1 MALNA
6 KAKELARQ
14 GVDIVNFTI
23 GEPDFDTPDNV
34 KQAAHRAI
42 QSGFTKYQPAAGV
55 AELRGAI
62 AEKLA
67 SDNGLDYRP
76 EQVLISNGAKQV
88 LFTLMLC
95 LVQNGDQVLI
105 PAPYW
110 VSYVHQARFCGA
122 EPVIIDATGADNLKP
137 TPDLLENALTDRAKL
152 LVLNSPCNPTGT
164 VLAADELRPLVELA
178 LERDLWII
186 SDEIYEKLIYDGLE
200 HHSPAS
206 FGSKAREKVIT
217 VNGLS
222 KTYAMTGW
230 RIGYAAGPAEV
241 IQAAG
246 RLQSHMTSGADS
258 IVQKAAIEALTGPQ
272 GSVAE
277 MREAFDRRRHLLVDG
292 LNDIPGV
299 SCLMPRGAFYA
310 FPDWRGLL
318 GRSFG
323 GSVVGNSVELC
334 EALLDQVQV
343 AAVPGSAFGAEGFVR
358 FHYAKSE
365 ELIEKALERLR
376 AFVEGADS

>member
-1 MALNA
+1 L
-6 KAKELARQ
+6 
-14 GVDIVNFTI
+14 V
-23 GEPDFDTPDNV
+23 
-34 KQAAHRAI
+34 
-42 QSGFTKYQPAAGV
+42 
-55 AELRGAI
+55 
-62 AEKLA
+62 
-67 SDNGLDYRP
+67 
-76 EQVLISNGAKQV
+76 SNGAKQV

-95 LVQNGDQVLI
+95 LVQEGDQVLI

-122 EPVIIDATGADNLKP
+122 EPVIVDATGTDNLKP
-137 TPDLLENALTDRAKL
+137 TPELLKAALTDRSKL
-152 LVLNSPCNPTGT
+152 LVLNSPCNPTGA
-164 VLAADELRPLVELA
+164 VLTADELRSLVELA
-178 LERDLWII
+178 LERDLWVI

-206 FGSKAREKVIT
+206 YGNKAREKVIT

-258 IVQKAAIEALTGPQ
+258 IVQKAALEALTGPQ
-272 GSVAE
+272 ESVTE
-277 MREAFDRRRHLLVDG
+277 MREAFDSRRRLLVDG
-292 LNDIPGV
+292 LNDMPGL
-299 SCLMPRGAFYA
+299 SCLMPQGAFYA
-310 FPDWRGLL
+310 FPDCQGLL
-318 GRSFG
+318 GRSFR

-365 ELIEKALERLR
+365 ESIEKALERLR